1 MYDFKWTD
9 SEKKLSRRV
18 FDAALQAELAEIVA
32 NFKARASAVTTARE
46 MWPLEEFLARS
57 SREIDRKYDYRYS
70 RLIVVFATL
79 LREGRI
85 SEEQLQ
91 GLSEEKRLC
100 IQRIA
105 SL

>member
-1 MYDFKWTD
+1 MYDFKWSD

-32 NFKARASAVTTARE
+32 DFKAKASAITTARE
-46 MWPLEEFLARS
+46 MWPLEQFLAQS
-57 SREIDRKYDYRYS
+57 AREIDRKYDYRYS
-70 RLIVVFATL
+70 RLIGVFATL

-91 GLSEEKRLC
+91 GLSEEKRCC
-100 IQRIA
+100 IRRLA

>member
-32 NFKARASAVTTARE
+32 DFKAKASAITTARE

-57 SREIDRKYDYRYS
+57 SHEIDRKYDYRYS
-70 RLIVVFATL
+70 RLIVVFAAL

-100 IQRIA
+100 ILRIA